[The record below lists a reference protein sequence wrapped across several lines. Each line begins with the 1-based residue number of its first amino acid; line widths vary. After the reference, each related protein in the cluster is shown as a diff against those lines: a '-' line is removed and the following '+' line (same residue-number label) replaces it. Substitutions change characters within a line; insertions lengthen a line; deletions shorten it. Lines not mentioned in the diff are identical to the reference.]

1 MSSRPRSCG
10 NAGQVCRERARR
22 PQGRQEF
29 REVSP
34 RTDAQWPRLDAES
47 RSSRALRRFSAAGG
61 DDAIDRRPRDT
72 CQPVSLAFAEAGL
85 DGRQDHL
92 VALALHGMP
101 VGSPFGEYVPRLA
114 DSQFWYAFKAT
125 LLQ

>member
-1 MSSRPRSCG
+1 MRKRWPG
-10 NAGQVCRERARR
+10 V
-22 PQGRQEF
+22 
-29 REVSP
+29 P
-34 RTDAQWPRLDAES
+34 RTCAQWPRLDAES

-72 CQPVSLAFAEAGL
+72 CQPVNLAFAEAGL

-101 VGSPFGEYVPRLA
+101 VGGPFGEYVPRLA
-114 DSQFWYAFKAT
+114 DSQFWYASKAT
-125 LLQ
+125 PLQRIRRRRGLACGCSPS